1 MNSTKQDIQG
11 ADDLN
16 RLVEAFYQKVLAD
29 AQIGYI
35 FTQVMQLD
43 FAVHLPKIA
52 AFWTSVLFGTGD
64 YSGNPMTKHIELH
77 RKEALTAAHFARWLS
92 LWIDTTDALFAGA
105 KAEEC
110 KAKAR
115 NIADMMQFKIGQLL
129 K

>member
-1 MNSTKQDIQG
+1 MSNTKPDIQNG
-11 ADDLN
+11 QDLN
-16 RLVEAFYQKVLAD
+16 RLVEAFYQKVLID
-29 AQIGYI
+29 AEIGYI

-52 AFWTSVLFGTGD
+52 SFWESVLFGSGD
-64 YSGNPMTKHIELH
+64 YSGNPMRKHIELH
-77 RKEALTAAHFARWLS
+77 RKEKLTAAHFTRWLD
-92 LWIDTTDALFAGA
+92 LWILTTDALFAGA